1 MGVIVGRVSSD
12 GYNQNT
18 TLLLTLLLPAA
29 AYLAWQSFAGALT
42 QNDLL
47 DGSVGVM
54 LGLYICSHPAA
65 NGIDLLFYERGRFR
79 RVFSET
85 SGLGWLALNAF
96 IMFVGWV
103 VIVFGAARF
112 TGPGI
117 GTVEGP

>member
-1 MGVIVGRVSSD
+1 MTESR
-12 GYNQNT
+12 YQQNT
-18 TLLLTLLLPAA
+18 TLLLTLLMPAV
-29 AYLAWQSFAGALT
+29 AYLGWQSFAPALT

-47 DGSVGVM
+47 DGSIGVI

-85 SGLGWLALNAF
+85 SGLGWLMLNAL
-96 IMFVGWV
+96 IMFVGWI

-117 GTVEGP
+117 GTADLP

>member
-1 MGVIVGRVSSD
+1 MTESR
-12 GYNQNT
+12 YQQNNG
-18 TLLLTLLLPAA
+18 LLLTLLLPAA
-29 AYLAWQSFAGALT
+29 AYLLWQIFAPAVT

-47 DGSVGVM
+47 DGSVGVI

-85 SGLGWLALNAF
+85 SGLGWMALNAL
-96 IMFVGWV
+96 IMLVGWV

>member
-1 MGVIVGRVSSD
+1 MS
-12 GYNQNT
+12 QNPSPHQRNNSA
-18 TLLLTLLLPAA
+18 LLTLLLPAA
-29 AYLAWQSFAGALT
+29 AYLAWQVFAVALT

-47 DGSVGVM
+47 DGSVGVI

-79 RVFSET
+79 RVFSEN
-85 SGLGWLALNAF
+85 SGIGWLLLNAL

-117 GTVEGP
+117 GTVEPP

>member
-1 MGVIVGRVSSD
+1 MSR
-12 GYNQNT
+12 YQQNNG
-18 TLLLTLLLPAA
+18 LLLTLLLPAA
-29 AYLAWQSFAGALT
+29 AYLLWQVLAPTLT

-47 DGSVGVM
+47 DGSAGVI

-79 RVFSET
+79 RIFSET
-85 SGLGWLALNAF
+85 SGLGWLALNAL
-96 IMFVGWV
+96 IMVVGWL

-117 GTVEGP
+117 VTVDTP